1 MIMNNLSWAL
11 YLTDVFGGI
20 GGLSGG
26 LIFVGVVATIML
38 GMGLHFAYDDAGG
51 LPYERDLRRI
61 KLSKNGLKIS
71 ISVLI
76 VFTILGIFVPGRE
89 TMRMILVSEFGE
101 KVYNSTDAQEL
112 INPAKELLKAYIQDQ
127 LKEKK

>member
-1 MIMNNLSWAL
+1 MNNLSWAL

-20 GGLSGG
+20 GEVSAAFIFLGLVTS
-26 LIFVGVVATIML
+26 IMF
-38 GMGLHFAYDDAGG
+38 GMGLHMACDAAGG
-51 LPYERDLRRI
+51 LPNERDIRNI
-61 KLSKNGLKIS
+61 SFFKTGLKVS
-71 ISVLI
+71 ISVMI
-76 VFTILGIFVPGRE
+76 IFSILGIFIPGRE

-101 KVYNSTDAQEL
+101 KVYNSTDAQEI